1 MYTVHLFN
9 DGTMVTAAKHELV
22 KGMEDD
28 EFNKM
33 LPTTSNI
40 DLSSP
45 ISNNSNIN
53 LSTTTAVPQPL
64 VPATITSPPPPPQQC
79 NTSESITDNQLSN
92 STFEDDLDANT
103 IEALFNEIFNNTP
116 QKSERFK
123 TIPNDDIDNFI
134 FQNENENTRR
144 KTLSHIKLLRQ
155 FLSEEGEF
163 REIQNIP
170 PMELDNYLCKF
181 AISVR
186 QKNGNEY
193 EPSYLRGMFGSF
205 ERYLR
210 RHHYSVSLI
219 KGHEFSRSKEVLKC
233 KQKNLKKQGK
243 GNLPNRAD
251 AVSDEE
257 INILFEKG
265 CLGTSSP
272 NALLNTMWYLNTLH
286 FGIRGGGGGT

>member
-1 MYTVHLFN
+1 
-9 DGTMVTAAKHELV
+9 
-22 KGMEDD
+22 
-28 EFNKM
+28 
-33 LPTTSNI
+33 
-40 DLSSP
+40 
-45 ISNNSNIN
+45 
-53 LSTTTAVPQPL
+53 VPQPL

-79 NTSESITDNQLSN
+79 NTSEYITDNQLSN

-144 KTLSHIKLLRQ
+144 KTLSHIKLLCQ

-170 PMELDNYLCKF
+170 PMELDNHLCKF
-181 AISVR
+181 AICVR

-210 RHHYSVSLI
+210 RHRYSVSLI

-286 FGIRGGGGGT
+286 FGIRRGGEEHRTL